1 MTVAPPLPVML
12 LLPLFEESL
21 IFLATLSPCATISN
35 FHRKGL
41 PNTEAGTF
49 SNLPPSFSVRPILI
63 ERKALEPQVARQ
75 DTATIGLELVPW
87 KPCDPAL
94 LLQLWLE
101 ILEAASNKSAKQ
113 AQSVLTTNSL
123 GEDGQSTFIPANSEI
138 QTSQNEPGP
147 LSMTVSQTDSNRPRH
162 TVSLPDRVS
171 NALSPIIEKSVR
183 CSSRLN
189 MNDGF
194 CAVCLDRE
202 ATKKRKISVVN
213 IDGRTGEAGPVPLVV
228 LQGWGIDCGIAPSEL
243 SNEAL
248 LHTLQQ
254 LPPK

>member
-1 MTVAPPLPVML
+1 
-12 LLPLFEESL
+12 
-21 IFLATLSPCATISN
+21 
-35 FHRKGL
+35 
-41 PNTEAGTF
+41 
-49 SNLPPSFSVRPILI
+49 
-63 ERKALEPQVARQ
+63 
-75 DTATIGLELVPW
+75 
-87 KPCDPAL
+87 
-94 LLQLWLE
+94 
-101 ILEAASNKSAKQ
+101 
-113 AQSVLTTNSL
+113 
-123 GEDGQSTFIPANSEI
+123 
-138 QTSQNEPGP
+138 
-147 LSMTVSQTDSNRPRH
+147 
-162 TVSLPDRVS
+162 
-171 NALSPIIEKSVR
+171 
-183 CSSRLN
+183 